1 MREHATQ
8 AMFPDKEPTD
18 HEIRGKQ
25 MFSIAPPHVNTTA
38 GRKNASGVGVDRR
51 LELVV
56 MRPLPR
62 LEAEITAPES
72 LCEGEMRCCELEL
85 RNTGPCDMT
94 RVFLACQTPGL
105 LSFGK
110 RKETETGL
118 FEFPLIQDTSP
129 QSQFRRK
136 TEDGRVVQ
144 TSVDLMS
151 VPLAGEVLTSGARAK
166 IPVWVRGPEVS
177 EATEPGPHRLYLYY
191 DTTEEPSK
199 HTPRILPVNLSISC
213 QPSLQVIT
221 GGLTISPLTN
231 IHSSYRVREA
241 VT

>member
-1 MREHATQ
+1 MLLQ

-25 MFSIAPPHVNTTA
+25 MFCIAPPHVNTTA

-56 MRPLPR
+56 TRRLPR
-62 LEAEITAPES
+62 LEARITAPDT

-94 RVFLACQTPGL
+94 RLYLASQSPGL
-105 LSFGK
+105 VSFGK
-110 RKETETGL
+110 RKEAGTGQSL

-151 VPLAGEVLTSGARAK
+151 VPLVGEVLTSGARVK
-166 IPVWVRGPEVS
+166 LPLWVRGPEVS
-177 EATEPGPHRLYLYY
+177 EVTEAGPHRLYLYY
-191 DTTEEPSK
+191 DTAEEPSK
-199 HTPRILPVNLSISC
+199 HTPRMLPVNLSIVC
-213 QPSLQVIT
+213 QPSLQVT
-221 GGLTISPLTN
+221 SET
-231 IHSSYRVREA
+231 A
-241 VT
+241 

>member
-1 MREHATQ
+1 MLELFIT
-8 AMFPDKEPTD
+8 
-18 HEIRGKQ
+18 
-25 MFSIAPPHVNTTA
+25 PPHVNTTA
-38 GRKNASGVGVDRR
+38 GRKNASGVCVDRR
-51 LELVV
+51 LELLL
-56 MRPLPR
+56 MRQLP
-62 LEAEITAPES
+62 T
-72 LCEGEMRCCELEL
+72 LCEGEMHCCELEL

-94 RVFLACQTPGL
+94 RVYLACQTPGL
-105 LSFGK
+105 VSFGK
-110 RKETETGL
+110 RKETETTSL

-151 VPLAGEVLTSGARAK
+151 VPLSEDVLSSGARAK

-177 EATEPGPHRLYLYY
+177 EVTESGPHRLYLYY

-199 HTPRILPVNLSISC
+199 HTPRMLPVNLNISC

-221 GGLTISPLTN
+221 G
-231 IHSSYRVREA
+231 
-241 VT
+241 

>member
-1 MREHATQ
+1 
-8 AMFPDKEPTD
+8 
-18 HEIRGKQ
+18 
-25 MFSIAPPHVNTTA
+25 
-38 GRKNASGVGVDRR
+38 
-51 LELVV
+51 
-56 MRPLPR
+56 
-62 LEAEITAPES
+62 
-72 LCEGEMRCCELEL
+72 MRCCELEL

-94 RVFLACQTPGL
+94 RVYLACQTPGL
-105 LSFGK
+105 VSFGK
-110 RKETETGL
+110 RKETETTSL

-151 VPLAGEVLTSGARAK
+151 VPLSEEVLSSGARAK

-177 EATEPGPHRLYLYY
+177 EVTEPGPHRLYLYY

-199 HTPRILPVNLSISC
+199 HTPRMLPVNLNISC

-221 GGLTISPLTN
+221 GG
-231 IHSSYRVREA
+231 
-241 VT
+241 